1 MGPSVKRRQA
11 SRPRHPG
18 YRPWYEASGP
28 LKTPAKP
35 QSKKPSPKLL
45 RDDLAAK
52 QKQAPLPP
60 DPFSA
65 AALRPLALRLGLP
78 FLILW
83 IVALVIHGWI
93 WKAVMGG
100 LTLALAAMLFWAFR
114 YARRSRAVASIV
126 REAANTP
133 EARKDAIAK
142 LDQDFKKND
151 TAAAFAK
158 AQLQLQEDPRAAL
171 ATLETINLEKAL
183 APVADETRAQRAMIH
198 LILGETDEA
207 RVLVDNIDLSRH
219 KEAKTRGTMVSIIG
233 EGWART
239 GQAKKAVELLETL
252 DLDDEVYAELRPQL
266 LRARAFAYAWASD
279 TGKMKQTLRKLSQIN
294 PQYLMGFI
302 TKKKNPSGV
311 SPRGV
316 HPMLEKEAYD
326 MVTRS
331 GAVPRK
337 MEFRRG

>member
-1 MGPSVKRRQA
+1 MKV
-11 SRPRHPG
+11 
-18 YRPWYEASGP
+18 
-28 LKTPAKP
+28 PAKP
-35 QSKKPSPKLL
+35 SPKKPSPKPL
-45 RDDLAAK
+45 REDLAAK
-52 QKQAPLPP
+52 QKQAPLPA
-60 DPFSA
+60 DPLSVE
-65 AALRPLALRLGLP
+65 ALRPMALRLGLP
-78 FLILW
+78 FLLFW
-83 IVALVIHGWI
+83 IIALVIPGWI
-93 WKAVMGG
+93 PKAVMGV
-100 LTLALAAMLFWAFR
+100 LTLAVAGVLFWALR

-126 REAANTP
+126 RDAGDTP

-142 LDQDFKKND
+142 LNQDFKKDD
-151 TAAAFAK
+151 TAATFAR

-171 ATLETINLEKAL
+171 ATLETINLDKAL

-252 DLDDEVYAELRPQL
+252 DLDDAVYADLRPQL

-294 PQYLMGFI
+294 TQYLMGFI

-311 SPRGV
+311 APRGV

-326 MVTRS
+326 MLTRS
-331 GAVPRK
+331 GGATRK

>member
-1 MGPSVKRRQA
+1 
-11 SRPRHPG
+11 
-18 YRPWYEASGP
+18 

-35 QSKKPSPKLL
+35 QSKKPSPKTL
-45 RDDLAAK
+45 REDLAAK
-52 QKQAPLPP
+52 QKLAPLPA
-60 DPFSA
+60 DPLSMEA
-65 AALRPLALRLGLP
+65 IRPLALRLGLP
-78 FLILW
+78 LLALWVGAFLL
-83 IVALVIHGWI
+83 HGWI
-93 WKAVMGG
+93 PKAVMGG
-100 LTLALAAMLFWAFR
+100 LTLALAGAVLWAVL

-142 LDQDFKKND
+142 LEQDFKKDD

-158 AQLQLQEDPRAAL
+158 SQLQLQEDPRAAL
-171 ATLETINLEKAL
+171 ATLETIKLDKAL

-207 RVLVDNIDLSRH
+207 RVLVDNIDMSRQ
-219 KEAKTRGTMVSIIG
+219 KEPKTRATMASVIG
-233 EGWART
+233 EAWART

-252 DLDDEVYAELRPQL
+252 DLNDEVYTELRPQL

-279 TGKMKQTLRKLSQIN
+279 TKQMKQTLRRLSQIN
-294 PQYLMGFI
+294 PQHLLGFV
-302 TKKKNPSGV
+302 TKKKVPSGV
-311 SPRGV
+311 APRGV

-326 MVTRS
+326 MLGRS
-331 GAVPRK
+331 GAIPRK